1 MFLSESFD
9 GNSMPEGWS
18 KTGAGTN
25 NWSVSSTNNAGG
37 TANEM
42 HLTWSPQFNGTSR
55 LVTPALNLT
64 GVDTVIVSFKHAL
77 DNYSGSHTLGIATS
91 SDGGTT
97 WNSVW
102 SQSYSSSNSWSVS
115 KEISTA
121 DMGQENV
128 KFCIYYTGN
137 SYNMNDWFF
146 DDVKIFTM
154 EELDLGI
161 DAVKTSEIIAQ
172 GNLPVGIT
180 VMNYGTTPI
189 TEVVATYEIEGKA
202 PVTETFNVSI
212 ASLTSYNLNFLTP
225 TMLIPGNYNINVTIN
240 SVNGVSDNYADNNT
254 KTKTVSVAMT
264 SADRIPMIEHFSAS
278 TCGPCVAP
286 NTMMNNFCN
295 NNAGNFTYTKYQ
307 MNWPGNGDPYYTQE
321 GGVRRQYY
329 GINSVPT
336 GFMDAE
342 PLSFSSLAAVQNK
355 LNMHSSVGAFVDV
368 RGAFTVEGNV
378 INVKA
383 DIMPYVNMT
392 AHLFVSVNEKVTTGN
407 VGTNGETS
415 FHHIFMK
422 MLTSAQGNEMN
433 LVAGELQHFEFTQ
446 NMSATHVE
454 EMSDLEVSIW
464 VQNLGTKE
472 IFNSH
477 FAYEYTGYLPP
488 VGNLTL
494 TENEGGDVNTLLA
507 SWTAPEVD
515 TTFTYNV
522 YVNGELVEEN
532 YTETNYTFPAEI
544 GGYYAIG
551 VQVQYPETTSVT
563 SAAGIQKTLGVGESE
578 VQSIGVYPNPVK
590 GTLNIQSDNVQMVEI
605 YNMQGQLV
613 KMQGNSSTISMS
625 DLASGLYMVRIQ
637 TAEGVYTQKVVKE

>member
-1 MFLSESFD
+1 
-9 GNSMPEGWS
+9 
-18 KTGAGTN
+18 
-25 NWSVSSTNNAGG
+25 
-37 TANEM
+37 
-42 HLTWSPQFNGTSR
+42 
-55 LVTPALNLT
+55 VT
-64 GVDTVIVSFKHAL
+64 
-77 DNYSGSHTLGIATS
+77 
-91 SDGGTT
+91 
-97 WNSVW
+97 
-102 SQSYSSSNSWSVS
+102 

-161 DAVKTSEIIAQ
+161 DAVKTSDFIAQ
-172 GNLPVGIT
+172 GALPVGIK

-212 ASLTSYNLNFLTP
+212 ASLTSYTLNFLTP
-225 TMLIPGNYNINVTIN
+225 TTLIPGNYNINVTIN
-240 SVNGVSDNYADNNT
+240 SVNGVSDNYADNDT
-254 KTKTVSVAMT
+254 KSKTVSVAMA

-286 NTMMNNFCN
+286 NTMMNTFCN

-321 GGVRRQYY
+321 GGVRRQFY

-342 PLSFSSLAAVQNK
+342 PLSFSSSAAVQNK
-355 LNMHSSVGAFVDV
+355 LNMHMAVGAFVDV

-383 DIMPYVNMT
+383 DIMPYVNMN

-407 VGTNGETS
+407 VGSNGETS

-422 MLTSAQGNEMN
+422 MLTSAQGDEMN

-446 NMSATHVE
+446 DMSATNVE

-464 VQNLGTKE
+464 VQNIGTKE
-472 IFNSH
+472 IFNSR

-507 SWTAPEVD
+507 SWTAPEVN
-515 TTFTYNV
+515 TTFTYNL

-544 GGYYAIG
+544 GGYYTIG
-551 VQVQYPETTSVT
+551 VQVQYPEMTSVKST
-563 SAAGIQKTLGVGESE
+563 AGIQKTLGVGESA
-578 VQSIGVYPNPVK
+578 VHNIGVYPNPVK

-637 TAEGVYTQKVVKE
+637 TAEGVCTQKIVKE